1 MRVTI
6 RVLIAVAAFYL
17 TALAVETGLVVLGLS
32 TNGLE
37 KPAARE
43 HRAEVVDRI
52 TLVAKATPDQW
63 AGASF
68 SSGVT
73 GSSAIQQKIP
83 MK

>member
-1 MRVTI
+1 MRITL

-43 HRAEVVDRI
+43 HRAELVDRI
-52 TLVAKATPDQW
+52 TLVAKAARIW
-63 AGASF
+63 AELPAKPPGCA
-68 SSGVT
+68 
-73 GSSAIQQKIP
+73 
-83 MK
+83 